1 MTGKIFFRIS
11 VVALFTAGAVAH
23 ATAFSLKD
31 ISEKWCSEAGDYD
44 FRPDMLI
51 AKFDDRTPTRRL
63 KVSSYD
69 FRDDKIVMYWSWK
82 GQKLYTEFSE
92 FGADG
97 RTMRSNRAR
106 ADRAAYF
113 VAAET
118 RQRGLI
124 RQSSS

>member
-23 ATAFSLKD
+23 ATALSFKD
-31 ISEKWCSEAGDYD
+31 ISGKWCSEAGDYD

-51 AKFDDRTPTRRL
+51 AKFHDRTPSRRL

-97 RTMRSNRAR
+97 RTMAQQEGESGPRRVFR
-106 ADRAAYF
+106 RC
-113 VAAET
+113 
-118 RQRGLI
+118 
-124 RQSSS
+124 